1 MQKRPPQGHPNTTQ
15 SNKNQPAE
23 QAKAPAATY
32 TTSMLIRL
40 VKSRY
45 VGRLRSEAPF
55 KGIYL
60 RAKAAH
66 ARYVLSPIMLLGL
79 LEERVMCI

>member
-1 MQKRPPQGHPNTTQ
+1 
-15 SNKNQPAE
+15 
-23 QAKAPAATY
+23 
-32 TTSMLIRL
+32 MLIRL
-40 VKSRY
+40 VKPRY

-55 KGIYL
+55 KGIHL

-66 ARYVLSPIMLLGL
+66 ATYVLAPIMLLGL